1 MPYQASCWS
10 TSVSI
15 FLQGTTSNGPYIT
28 LLSYAVIFIEIYF
41 GEIYF
46 GEIYFGE
53 IYFGE
58 IYFVEIYFGEIY
70 FVEILWR
77 NIF

>member
-41 GEIYF
+41 
-46 GEIYFGE
+46 
-53 IYFGE
+53 
-58 IYFVEIYFGEIY
+58 
-70 FVEILWR
+70 VEILWR
-77 NIF
+77 NTLEKYFVEILQSIFKKHNRVAKGSIT